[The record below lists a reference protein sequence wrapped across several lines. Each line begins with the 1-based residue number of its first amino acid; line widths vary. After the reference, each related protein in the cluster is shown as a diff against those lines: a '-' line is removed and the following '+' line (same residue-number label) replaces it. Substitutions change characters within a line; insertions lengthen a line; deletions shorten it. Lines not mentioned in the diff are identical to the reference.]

1 MSFVDKDRIAIWGW
15 VSTQISLAG
24 LFLNCSNYLLCC
36 RVRGAGVLSVR
47 HLWGH
52 GTGQQLN
59 RWSTSC
65 MCLYALSLCKPSGAF
80 ETEMRITRG
89 IKNNLKG
96 YCQVPVYKMNQYF
109 GKKYL
114 SIYSLVPLYISW
126 MTLIF
131 KKRCEIMW
139 TRCMAWLSCFY

>member
-1 MSFVDKDRIAIWGW
+1 
-15 VSTQISLAG
+15 
-24 LFLNCSNYLLCC
+24 
-36 RVRGAGVLSVR
+36 
-47 HLWGH
+47 
-52 GTGQQLN
+52 
-59 RWSTSC
+59 

-131 KKRCEIMW
+131 KKRCEIM
-139 TRCMAWLSCFY
+139 